1 MRGRY
6 SSLAAT
12 WIAVLLASSAGADM
26 QLSSIGVIGADS
38 TKKFSGMRQYGV
50 SLSYRVDSASRS
62 FWIPTELDLTT
73 GILER
78 GTDTAAYVSFGPSY
92 RIPIGDA
99 ERSSVF
105 VGLGVHPTWISE
117 SRFEGSELGGHFHFT
132 SHLGIGA
139 YLDRRRT
146 RSLLLRYQHTSNAGL
161 DVPNPGVDMLALTFR
176 YSFGGEPEELYA
188 ESADAE

>member
-1 MRGRY
+1 MTGRY

-12 WIAVLLASSAGADM
+12 WIAVLLASSASADM

-38 TKKFSGMRQYGV
+38 TNKFSGMRQYGV
-50 SLSYRVDSASRS
+50 SVSYRVDSASRS
-62 FWIPTELDLTT
+62 FWIPTELDLTA
-73 GILER
+73 GFFDR
-78 GTDTAAYVSFGPSY
+78 GSDTAAYVSLGPSY
-92 RIPIGDA
+92 RFPIGDA
-99 ERSSVF
+99 ERSGVF
-105 VGLGVHPTWISE
+105 IGLGVHPTWISD
-117 SRFEGSELGGHFHFT
+117 SRFEGSDLGGHIHFT

-161 DVPNPGVDMLALTFR
+161 DDANPGLDMLALTFR

-188 ESADAE
+188 ESADTE